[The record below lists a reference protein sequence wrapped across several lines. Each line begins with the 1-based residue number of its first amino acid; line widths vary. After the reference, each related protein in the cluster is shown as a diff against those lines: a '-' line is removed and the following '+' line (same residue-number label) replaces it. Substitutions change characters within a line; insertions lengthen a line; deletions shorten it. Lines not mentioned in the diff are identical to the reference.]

1 MGASRQIRDVL
12 FRFWEHG
19 GRAAAL
25 TAFEFIQLGAAVDRQ
40 VTLAVHCGKNV
51 RVGNYNTMETAR
63 CVELMIRFVL
73 NGRPLVYDQQA
84 GLV

>member
-1 MGASRQIRDVL
+1 M
-12 FRFWEHG
+12 FCFWEHG

-40 VTLAVHCGKNV
+40 VTFAVHRGKNV
-51 RVGNYNTMETAR
+51 LVGNYKTMETAR

-73 NGRPLVYDQQA
+73 HGRPLVYDQQA
-84 GLV
+84 GLAYFFQTSA